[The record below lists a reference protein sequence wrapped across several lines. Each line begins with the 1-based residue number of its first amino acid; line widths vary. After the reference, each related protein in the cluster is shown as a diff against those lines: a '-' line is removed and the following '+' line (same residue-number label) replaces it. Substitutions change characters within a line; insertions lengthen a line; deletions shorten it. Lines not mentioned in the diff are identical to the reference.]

1 MKKIIILAVLA
12 ALITSVC
19 NAQLYVKSNGR
30 VCINTDQSPRALF
43 TIKGDHASSSN
54 TNDGPP
60 FNAEINVTRH
70 GALSLVTDTATCR
83 DAWYAQYSRLE
94 SSYNSPIGLYSIVK
108 GLNSNRV
115 TGIKNY
121 VYGGNNCYSIF
132 GGLSGTS
139 TMTNGVGI
147 FGSTI
152 STEITPGGIYA
163 GYFYGDVKATGTIY
177 GTLVSPSSVSSP
189 SQGGTTINLSEEAT
203 RGEGITEKLRQVDL
217 LQMERINQDGS
228 IAANKAI
235 KKATCINDEGEEVP
249 AEDPVQTKLSSVSY
263 GLAADQLKEVYPELV
278 YEDKDGNYSINYI
291 EMVPLLVQSIKEL
304 SAKVE
309 ALEAERD
316 NPKAIKG
323 KSSQMDIADNVNL
336 SIPDKAQK
344 IHLNI
349 YDLSGKLVRTTD
361 VNGSG
366 DVRLSTYTK
375 GLPKGIYAY
384 SLVVDGKVRFSR
396 KMIVQHI

>member
-1 MKKIIILAVLA
+1 MKKTFT
-12 ALITSVC
+12 LIFAMFMAIC
-19 NAQLYVKSNGR
+19 GNAQLIVNQYGMVG
-30 VCINTDQSPRALF
+30 IGL
-43 TIKGDHASSSN
+43 DHLSTSSN
-54 TNDGPP
+54 TLTIGKKDLTGYGTS
-60 FNAEINVTRH
+60 I
-70 GALSLVTDTATCR
+70 
-83 DAWYAQYSRLE
+83 YSRSNGILYL
-94 SSYNSPIGLYSIVK
+94 YNDTTNFNPTNGLYIKYISNKDITYANKVRAYGNGINEVIGTLSIAQ
-108 GLNSNRV
+108 
-115 TGIKNY
+115 
-121 VYGGNNCYSIF
+121 NCKKACGVF
-132 GGLSGTS
+132 GGL
-139 TMTNGVGI
+139 TNTDNIECGVGVY
-147 FGSTI
+147 GSSYPTY
-152 STEITPGGIYA
+152 TLLPMGIYA
-163 GYFYGDVKATGTIY
+163 GYFRGDVKATGTIY

-249 AEDPVQTKLSSVSY
+249 AEDPVQTNLSPVSY
-263 GLAADQLKEVYPELV
+263 GLAADQLKGVYPELV

-291 EMVPLLVQSIKEL
+291 EIVPLLVQSIREL
-304 SAKVE
+304 SAKME

-336 SIPDKAQK
+336 SIPNKAQK

-361 VNGSG
+361 VNESG

-375 GLPKGIYAY
+375 GLPTGTYAY
-384 SLVVDGKVRFSR
+384 SLIVDGKKQKAR
-396 KMIVQHI
+396 KIMIK

>member
-1 MKKIIILAVLA
+1 MKRIIILAVMA

-203 RGEGITEKLRQVDL
+203 RGETITGKLRQVDL

-349 YDLSGKLVRTTD
+349 YDLSGKMVRTTD
-361 VNGSG
+361 VNESG

-375 GLPKGIYAY
+375 GLPTGTYAY
-384 SLVVDGKVRFSR
+384 SLVVDGKKQKAR
-396 KMIVQHI
+396 KIMIK

>member
-349 YDLSGKLVRTTD
+349 
-361 VNGSG
+361 
-366 DVRLSTYTK
+366 
-375 GLPKGIYAY
+375 
-384 SLVVDGKVRFSR
+384 
-396 KMIVQHI
+396 

>member
-1 MKKIIILAVLA
+1 MKRIIILAVMA

-349 YDLSGKLVRTTD
+349 YDLSGKMVRTTD
-361 VNGSG
+361 VNESG

-375 GLPKGIYAY
+375 GLPTGTYAY
-384 SLVVDGKVRFSR
+384 SLVVDGKKQKAR
-396 KMIVQHI
+396 KIMIK

>member
-1 MKKIIILAVLA
+1 MKKTFT
-12 ALITSVC
+12 LIFAMFMAIC
-19 NAQLYVKSNGR
+19 GNAQLIVNQYGMVG
-30 VCINTDQSPRALF
+30 IGL
-43 TIKGDHASSSN
+43 DHLSTSSN
-54 TNDGPP
+54 TLTIGKKDLTGYGTS
-60 FNAEINVTRH
+60 I
-70 GALSLVTDTATCR
+70 
-83 DAWYAQYSRLE
+83 YSRSNGILYL
-94 SSYNSPIGLYSIVK
+94 YNDTTNFNPTNGLYIKYISNKDITYANKVRAYGNGINEVIGTLSIAQ
-108 GLNSNRV
+108 
-115 TGIKNY
+115 
-121 VYGGNNCYSIF
+121 NCKKACGVF
-132 GGLSGTS
+132 GGL
-139 TMTNGVGI
+139 TNTDNIECGVGVY
-147 FGSTI
+147 GSSYPTY
-152 STEITPGGIYA
+152 TLLPMGIYA
-163 GYFYGDVKATGTIY
+163 GYFRGDVKATGTIY

-203 RGEGITEKLRQVDL
+203 RGESITEKLRQVDL

-278 YEDKDGNYSINYI
+278 YEDMDGNYSINYI
-291 EMVPLLVQSIKEL
+291 EMVPILVQAINEL

-316 NPKAIKG
+316 NPKAIKA

-344 IHLNI
+344 IQLNI
-349 YDLSGKLVRTTD
+349 YDLSGKQVRATD
-361 VNGSG
+361 VNESG

>member
-1 MKKIIILAVLA
+1 MKKIIILAVMA

-30 VCINTDQSPRALF
+30 VSINTDQSPRALF
-43 TIKGDHASSSN
+43 TIKGNHASSSN

-70 GALSLVTDTATCR
+70 GALSLVTDTATCK

-94 SSYNSPIGLYSIVK
+94 SSYNTPIGLYSIVK

-121 VYGGNNCYSIF
+121 VYGGNSCYSIF
-132 GGLSGTS
+132 GGLSSTS

-203 RGEGITEKLRQVDL
+203 RGESITGKLRQVDL
-217 LQMERINQDGS
+217 LQMERVNQDGS
-228 IAANKAI
+228 VAANKVVEKETI
-235 KKATCINDEGEEVP
+235 LDENGEDVS
-249 AEDPVQTKLSSVSY
+249 AEEPIQTKLPSISY
-263 GLAADQLKEVYPELV
+263 GLAADQLKEVFPELV
-278 YEDKDGNYSINYI
+278 YEDKDGNYSINYV

-316 NPKAIKG
+316 NPKAIKA
-323 KSSQMDIADNVNL
+323 KSSQMDIADNVNI

-344 IHLNI
+344 IQLNI
-349 YDLSGKLVRTTD
+349 YDLSGKQVRATD
-361 VNGSG
+361 VNESG

-375 GLPKGIYAY
+375 GLPTGTYAY
-384 SLVVDGKVRFSR
+384 SLIVDGR
-396 KMIVQHI
+396 KQKTRKIMVK